1 MARLLGWWGYLL
13 FLLFELPVT
22 VGSGVVEE
30 IGPLL
35 PVVLIQAGVGIPGVL
50 QGLVGLLFHR
60 LVQIL
65 RLPGQIRNP
74 SIDICLLFC
83 VLFLLKKRENFR
95 VWSLPLKI

>member
-1 MARLLGWWGYLL
+1 MSGLLCWRGYLL
-13 FLLFELPVT
+13 FLLFELPVA

-83 VLFLLKKRENFR
+83 VLFL
-95 VWSLPLKI
+95 